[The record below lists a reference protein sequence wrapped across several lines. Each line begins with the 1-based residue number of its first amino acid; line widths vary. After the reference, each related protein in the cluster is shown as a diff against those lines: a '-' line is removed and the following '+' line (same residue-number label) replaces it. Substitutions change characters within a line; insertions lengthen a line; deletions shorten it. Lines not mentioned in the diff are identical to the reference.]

1 VERIVLRWTIVSD
14 VNYIV
19 VMKTAP
25 SDDQVIVAAS
35 QVRAA
40 VTRLARTLRR
50 ESATDLSP
58 TLMIALATIE
68 AHGPMTPGDLAS
80 HERVRKPTVTRILG
94 ALAERGLVERTPDPL
109 DGRMAWIQLTPDGRK
124 LLRRVR
130 RRRDE
135 FLGSR
140 MRALTPSELSV
151 LERATSILDRLAGGE
166 RARRGTAPSAVK
178 GAP

>member
-1 VERIVLRWTIVSD
+1 MT
-14 VNYIV
+14 
-19 VMKTAP
+19 
-25 SDDQVIVAAS
+25 VAAS
-35 QVRAA
+35 QVRAS

-58 TLMIALATIE
+58 TLLIALATIE

-94 ALAERGLVERTPDPL
+94 TLTERGLVERTPDPL
-109 DGRMAWIQLTPDGRK
+109 DGRMAWIQLTPEGRK
-124 LLRRVR
+124 LLRKVR

-140 MRALTPSELSV
+140 MRALSPSELSV
-151 LERATSILDRLAGGE
+151 LEHATSILDHLAGGAE
-166 RARRGTAPSAVK
+166 HDPRDTGSPVKAAP
-178 GAP
+178 